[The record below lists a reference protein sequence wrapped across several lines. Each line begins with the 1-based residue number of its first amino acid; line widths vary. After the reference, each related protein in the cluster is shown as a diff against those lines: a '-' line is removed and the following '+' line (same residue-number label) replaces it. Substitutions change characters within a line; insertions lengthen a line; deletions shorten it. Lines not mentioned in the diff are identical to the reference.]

1 MSALEASAQL
11 WGLAPL
17 LVFGVIFI
25 ELIRRG
31 RNAVEAFLQ
40 SALLWAGLVW
50 VAGNL
55 LSFAGAL
62 TPAGLRVF
70 WLVAAGA
77 GLIFSRRRGVIP
89 RIVWLRGPDGFERG
103 LLAVGAIVFG
113 LVAIRALVSP
123 PNTVDVLNYH
133 LPRQVRWL
141 QQGALQHYDTINAR
155 ENIMPPLAEL
165 IGAQFLGLTGGDRW
179 ANLPQTFSYAGLAIA
194 VAWLARMSGAMRRSA
209 MLAGLLAMLLP
220 MAYHEASGAKND
232 LMGAFWTV
240 QACVTI
246 LWIRNGLPR
255 GGGWLGLAVALAW
268 LTKSTSMIF
277 VPVAVL
283 CGLAGPLLL
292 EKRASAW
299 RSVLAGLALWLVLV
313 APFHTRNLFGTG
325 TVLGEH
331 KAEDGGGQI
340 NEAMSSALLGSNLLR
355 QASLHL
361 PGPVLGLDAA
371 WLRIVQSYH
380 QAVGIDAS
388 DPRVTLWITQ
398 FSAAYDPQV
407 ETLAGAPAHLFLIA
421 ATLGVMLWRRRD
433 DTVRQVRWL
442 GCTAVAGIIVFC
454 CLLKWQPWAAR
465 LHLPLFA
472 LGLVPLAVVMPRGRN
487 GFNLAGCGALLIGLA
502 GWLPAIS
509 TEGRALW
516 GNASIWRHS
525 RQSGYYN
532 KLPKLE
538 QRDEGLAKVI
548 KDSEARNV
556 MIVNLHD
563 IAYPLMR
570 RLRDAEP
577 STRFAGAWT
586 DSDSPQALIILH
598 MGGTMPLYQSLGAG
612 RVWRL
617 VGEGYGEGV
626 YLPVGQVSAE
636 GWWDRLPQF
645 AGWRAE
651 DGFTVFEVRAGSGPS
666 VLGRELPNGRG
677 RLGYYSRGGQMR
689 LSLDAAKMG
698 GPAGPVPVDVQV
710 DNEPPARIDVAEG
723 RVTRVVD
730 LLLPSAPGWHHL
742 TMSIPNGAGEI
753 VILGLVI
760 NDRAPSN

>member
-17 LVFGVIFI
+17 IVFGVIFI

-50 VAGNL
+50 VASNL

-62 TPAGLRVF
+62 TPAGLRIF

-77 GLIFSRRRGVIP
+77 GLIFNRRRGAIP
-89 RIVWLRGPDGFERG
+89 RIVWLRGPDGFERC
-103 LLAVGAIVFG
+103 LLAVAAIVFG

-133 LPRQVRWL
+133 LPRQVLWL

-179 ANLPQTFSYAGLAIA
+179 ANLPQTFSYAGLALA
-194 VAWLARMSGAMRRSA
+194 VAWLARMSGALRRSA
-209 MLAGLLAMLLP
+209 LLAGLLAMLLP

-246 LWIRNGLPR
+246 VWIRNGQPR
-255 GGGWLGLAVALAW
+255 SGGWLGLAVALAW

-292 EKRASAW
+292 QRRTSAW
-299 RSVLAGLALWLVLV
+299 RSALAGLALWLVLV
-313 APFHTRNLFGTG
+313 APFHTRNLIGTG

-340 NEAMSSALLGSNLLR
+340 NEAMSPALLGSNLLR

-361 PGPVLGLDAA
+361 PGPVLGLDAV
-371 WLRIVQSYH
+371 WLSMVQRYH
-380 QAVGIDAS
+380 QAVGIDSS
-388 DPRVTLWITQ
+388 DPRVTLWITR
-398 FSAAYDPQV
+398 FSPTYDPEV
-407 ETLAGAPAHLFLIA
+407 ETLAGAPAHLCLIA
-421 ATLGVMLWRRRD
+421 VTLGVMFWRQRD
-433 DTVRQVRWL
+433 DRARQVRWL
-442 GCTAVAGIIVFC
+442 GCTAVAGAIVFC

-472 LGLVPLAVVMPRGRN
+472 LGLVPMAVVMPSGRN

-502 GWLPAIS
+502 GWLPAIN
-509 TEGRALW
+509 TEGRELW

-525 RQSGYYN
+525 RQSGYYS

-577 STRFAGAWT
+577 STRFAGAWA
-586 DSDSPQALIILH
+586 DSDSPKALIMLR

-612 RVWRL
+612 RAWRL

-626 YLPVGQVSAE
+626 YLPVEQVSAR
-636 GWWDRLPQF
+636 GWWDRLPRF

-689 LSLDAAKMG
+689 LSLDAAKME
-698 GPAGPVPVDVQV
+698 GPAGPVPVYVQA

-723 RVTRVVD
+723 RVTGVVD
-730 LLLPSAPGWHHL
+730 FPLPSAPGWHHL

-760 NDRAPSN
+760 NDRDPSN

>member
-17 LVFGVIFI
+17 FVFGVIFI

-50 VAGNL
+50 IASNL

-77 GLIFSRRRGVIP
+77 GLIFNRRRGVIP
-89 RIVWLRGPDGFERG
+89 RIVWLRGPDGFERC
-103 LLAVGAIVFG
+103 LLAVAAIVFG

-194 VAWLARMSGAMRRSA
+194 VAWLARMSGAVGRSA

-292 EKRASAW
+292 QRRTSAW
-299 RSVLAGLALWLVLV
+299 RSALAGLAVWLVLV
-313 APFHTRNLFGTG
+313 APFHARNLIGTG
-325 TVLGEH
+325 TPLGEH

-340 NEAMSSALLGSNLLR
+340 NEAMSPALFASNALR

-361 PGPVLGLDAA
+361 PGPVGGLDAA
-371 WLRIVQSYH
+371 WLRMVQGYH
-380 QAVGIDAS
+380 RAVGIDPS
-388 DPRVTLWITQ
+388 DPRVTLWITE
-398 FSAAYDPQV
+398 FIPSYDPEV
-407 ETLAGAPAHLFLIA
+407 ETLAGAPAHLLLIVA
-421 ATLGVMLWRRRD
+421 ALGMVYWRRPD
-433 DTVRQVRWL
+433 DQARQVRWL
-442 GCTAVAGIIVFC
+442 GWAVVAGAIVFC

-472 LGLVPLAVVMPRGRN
+472 LGLVPLAVVIPRSRHVIDPASCLV
-487 GFNLAGCGALLIGLA
+487 LALGLA
-502 GWLPAIS
+502 GWLPAIN
-509 TEGRALW
+509 TEGRELW
-516 GNASIWRHS
+516 GNTAIWRCS
-525 RQSGYYN
+525 RQSGYYK
-532 KLPKLE
+532 KLPQLE
-538 QRDEGLAKVI
+538 QRDEGLAKVMR
-548 KDSEARNV
+548 DSGARNV

-570 RLRDAEP
+570 RLADNEP
-577 STRFAGAWT
+577 STRFTGVWT
-586 DSDSPQALIILH
+586 DSDSPQALIILRR
-598 MGGTMPLYQSLGAG
+598 GGTMPLYQAPGGG
-612 RVWRL
+612 RAWRL

-626 YLPVGQVSAE
+626 YLPVEQVRAR
-636 GWWDRLPQF
+636 GWWDRLPDF

-651 DGFTVFEVRAGSGPS
+651 HGFTVSEVRTGSGS
-666 VLGRELPNGRG
+666 SLLGRALTKGSG
-677 RLGYYSRGGQMR
+677 RLGYYSNGAQMR

-698 GPAGPVPVDVQV
+698 GPSGPVPVYMQIDQ
-710 DNEPPARIDVAEG
+710 EPPARIDVVEG
-723 RVTRVVD
+723 RVTGVVD
-730 LLLPSAPGWHHL
+730 FPLPSSPGWHHL
-742 TMSIPNGAGEI
+742 TLSVPGGSGDI

-760 NDRAPSN
+760 NDAPPSN

>member
-40 SALLWAGLVW
+40 SSLLWAGLVW

-62 TPAGLRVF
+62 TPSGLRVF

-77 GLIFSRRRGVIP
+77 GLIFNRRRGVIS
-89 RIVWLRGPDGFERG
+89 RIVWPRGLDGSERC
-103 LLAVGAIVFG
+103 LLAVAAIVFG

-141 QQGALQHYDTINAR
+141 QQGSLQHYDTINAR

-179 ANLPQTFSYAGLAIA
+179 ANLPQTFSYAGLALA

-209 MLAGLLAMLLP
+209 LLAGLLALLLP

-299 RSVLAGLALWLVLV
+299 RSVLAGLALWIVLA
-313 APFHTRNLFGTG
+313 APFHARNLIGTG
-325 TVLGEH
+325 TFLGEH

-340 NEAMSSALLGSNLLR
+340 NEAMSPALLGSNLLR

-361 PGPVLGLDAA
+361 PGPVLGLDAV
-371 WLRIVQSYH
+371 WLSMVQRYH
-380 QAVGIDAS
+380 QAVGIDSS
-388 DPRVTLWITQ
+388 DPRVTLWITR
-398 FSAAYDPQV
+398 FSASYDPQV
-407 ETLAGAPAHLFLIA
+407 ETLAGAPAHLLLIA
-421 ATLGVMLWRRRD
+421 ATLGVMFWRRRD
-433 DTVRQVRWL
+433 DRARQVRWL
-442 GCTAVAGIIVFC
+442 GCTAVAGAIVFC

-472 LGLVPLAVVMPRGRN
+472 LGLVPLAVVMPRGRHV
-487 GFNLAGCGALLIGLA
+487 FNLAECGALLLALA
-502 GWLPAIS
+502 GWLPAIN
-509 TEGRALW
+509 TTGRELW
-516 GNASIWRHS
+516 GDASIWRQS

-532 KLPKLE
+532 KLPQLE
-538 QRDEGLAKVI
+538 RRDQGLAKVI
-548 KDSEARNV
+548 KDAGARNV
-556 MIVNLHD
+556 TIVNLHD
-563 IAYPLMR
+563 IAYPLMLH
-570 RLRDAEP
+570 LRKNEP
-577 STRFAGAWT
+577 CTLFTGSSTY
-586 DSDSPQALIILH
+586 SDSTQAIVTLQ
-598 MGGTMPLYQSLGAG
+598 MGETVPLYHSVGDG
-612 RVWRL
+612 RIWRL

-626 YLPVGQVSAE
+626 YLPVEQVHACN
-636 GWWDRLPQF
+636 WWDRLPQF
-645 AGWRAE
+645 AGWRKE
-651 DGFTVFEVRAGSGPS
+651 EGFTAFEVRAGSGPS
-666 VLGRELPNGRG
+666 VLGRELANGRG
-677 RLGYYSRGGQMR
+677 RLGYNSRGGQMR
-689 LSLDAAKMG
+689 LSLNAAKMA
-698 GPAGPVPVDVQV
+698 GPSGPVPVFMQMD
-710 DNEPPARIDVAEG
+710 DGPTALIKIAEG
-723 RVTRVVD
+723 RTTNVVD
-730 LLLPSAPGWHHL
+730 FPLPSAPGWHHL
-742 TMSIPNGAGEI
+742 TMSVPNGAGEI
-753 VILGLVI
+753 VILSLVI
-760 NDRAPSN
+760 NDHGPSN